1 MDFDTLYLLAL
12 RYLNIRFRSEKEI
25 RDYLKKR
32 LSRHSGK
39 QSASR
44 INEGPWTPFDF
55 TQGKSQDDGSDD
67 AEQMIDLIVRKLKQ
81 QKFLNDE
88 EFATMWIRSRT
99 EFKPK
104 GQRLIRLELQ
114 QKGVSK
120 EIVDKAFEA
129 FGAMQKEENGE
140 ERDELSLAKEI
151 LEKKRKKFEPM
162 DKQERFNKAGSLLAR
177 RGFGLDIIKAAIDE
191 VFGK

>member
-1 MDFDTLYLLAL
+1 MEFDTYYLLAL
-12 RYLNIRFRSEKEI
+12 RYLNIRSRSEKEI
-25 RDYLKKR
+25 RDYLKK
-32 LSRHSGK
+32 K
-39 QSASR
+39 
-44 INEGPWTPFDF
+44 
-55 TQGKSQDDGSDD
+55 TQKYIKDDISKNQ
-67 AEQMIDLIVRKLKQ
+67 AEQMIDLIVHKLKQ

-88 EFATMWIRSRT
+88 EFAKMWIRSRT

-120 EIVDKAFEA
+120 EIIDKAFEVFDA
-129 FGAMQKEENGE
+129 EQAENKEGK
-140 ERDELSLAKEI
+140 RDELQLAKDI

-162 DKQERFNKAGSLLAR
+162 EKQERFNKAGSLLAR
-177 RGFGLDIIKAAIDE
+177 RGFDLDTIKTAIDE

>member
-1 MDFDTLYLLAL
+1 MKDFEIYYLLAL

-25 RDYLKKR
+25 RDYLRKK
-32 LSRHSGK
+32 LSSHSGK
-39 QSASR
+39 RSESR
-44 INEGPWTPFDF
+44 IREGSWT
-55 TQGKSQDDGSDD
+55 SQDDSSENI
-67 AEQMIDLIVRKLKQ
+67 EQMIDLVIHKLKQ

-88 EFATMWIRSRT
+88 EFAKMWIRSRT

-104 GQRLIRLELQ
+104 GERLIRLELQ

-120 EIVDKAFEA
+120 DIIDKAFED
-129 FGAMQKEENGE
+129 FDVIQKEEKGKK
-140 ERDELSLAKEI
+140 RDELSLAKDI

-162 DKQERFNKAGSLLAR
+162 NRQERFNKAGSLLAR
-177 RGFGLDIIKAAIDE
+177 RGFDLDIIKAAIDE

>member
-1 MDFDTLYLLAL
+1 MEFDTYYLLAL

-25 RDYLKKR
+25 RDYLKKK

-44 INEGPWTPFDF
+44 IDSGQARMTDEVM
-55 TQGKSQDDGSDD
+55 QL
-67 AEQMIDLIVRKLKQ
+67 IDLVVHKLKQ

-88 EFATMWIRSRT
+88 EFAKMWIRSRT

-104 GQRLIRLELQ
+104 GKRLIRLELQ

-120 EIVDKAFEA
+120 EIIDKAFEA
-129 FGAMQKEENGE
+129 FEAARAENNEGK
-140 ERDELSLAKEI
+140 RDELSLAKEI

-162 DKQERFNKAGSLLAR
+162 ERQERFNKAGSLLAR
-177 RGFGLDIIKAAIDE
+177 RGFDLDVIKKAIEE